1 MPKFFDALSIRNL
14 KRRNNNNSMKQLQTS
29 LLVTAALSLLAAS
42 AYPQPP
48 KSSPAAA
55 ASPSTP
61 PTIASAIDREI
72 SLVEKEVV
80 EAAEAMPEDKF
91 DFSPEK
97 LNLPGSDYK
106 GVRTF
111 GEQLKHIAASNY
123 LIWSPI
129 TGEKPPDT
137 VNDGKGP
144 DNMKAKADIIKFVKD
159 SFAFG
164 HKAVATLNESNLVQ
178 PITRPNRPPTT
189 RLFLATFAPA
199 HAFDH
204 YGQMVEYLRMNGIVP
219 PASRGK

>member
-1 MPKFFDALSIRNL
+1 
-14 KRRNNNNSMKQLQTS
+14 MKHIQTF
-29 LLVTAALSLLAAS
+29 LLLTAAVCLVAAS
-42 AYPQPP
+42 TYAQGT
-48 KSSPAAA
+48 KSSPAVGAS

-72 SLVEKEVV
+72 TIVEKELIDT
-80 EAAEAMPEDKF
+80 AEAMPEGKF

-97 LNLPGSDYK
+97 LNVSGSDYK

-111 GEQLKHIAASNY
+111 GQQLKHVAASNY

-144 DNMKAKADIIKFVKD
+144 DNMTAKADIIKYLKD

-164 HKAVATLNESNLVQ
+164 HKAVATLNASNLVQ
-178 PITRPNRPPTT
+178 PITSSSGRPTT

-199 HAFDH
+199 HCFDH
-204 YGQMVEYLRMNGIVP
+204 YGQIVEYLRMNGIIP
-219 PASRGK
+219 PASRGQ

>member
-1 MPKFFDALSIRNL
+1 
-14 KRRNNNNSMKQLQTS
+14 MKHSS
-29 LLVTAALSLLAAS
+29 LLLTAALSLAVAS
-42 AYPQPP
+42 AYAQAT
-48 KSSPAAA
+48 KSSPAPGAST
-55 ASPSTP
+55 SPSTTA
-61 PTIASAIDREI
+61 TIASAIDREI
-72 SLVEKEVV
+72 SVVEKEVL

-91 DFSPEK
+91 DFSAEK
-97 LNLPGSDYK
+97 LNISGSDYK

-144 DNMKAKADIIKFVKD
+144 DNMKAKTEIIKFLKD

-164 HKAVATLNESNLVQ
+164 HKAVATLNDSNLVQ
-178 PITRPNRPPTT
+178 PIVRNNKPPTT
-189 RLFLATFAPA
+189 RLFLATFAAA

-204 YGQMVEYLRMNGIVP
+204 YGQMIEYLRMNGIVP

>member
-1 MPKFFDALSIRNL
+1 M
-14 KRRNNNNSMKQLQTS
+14 KRPS
-29 LLVTAALSLLAAS
+29 LLLIAALFLAVAS
-42 AYPQPP
+42 AYAQAT
-48 KSSPAAA
+48 KSSPAAGA
-55 ASPSTP
+55 STSPSTP
-61 PTIASAIDREI
+61 PTIASSIDREI
-72 SLVEKEVV
+72 SLVEKEVL

-91 DFSPEK
+91 EFSPEK
-97 LNLPGSDYK
+97 LNIPSSDYK

-129 TGEKPPDT
+129 TGEKPPDN

-144 DNMKAKADIIKFVKD
+144 DNMKAKADIIKYVKD

-164 HKAVATLNESNLVQ
+164 HKTVATLNESNLVQ
-178 PITRPNRPPTT
+178 PIIRNNRPPTS

-199 HAFDH
+199 HCFDH
-204 YGQMVEYLRMNGIVP
+204 YGQMIEYLRMNGIVP

>member
-1 MPKFFDALSIRNL
+1 
-14 KRRNNNNSMKQLQTS
+14 MKQSS
-29 LLVTAALSLLAAS
+29 LLLTAALSLAAVS
-42 AYPQPP
+42 AYAQAP
-48 KSSPAAA
+48 KSSPAAGA
-55 ASPSTP
+55 STSPSTP
-61 PTIASAIDREI
+61 PTIASTIDREI
-72 SLVEKEVV
+72 SLIEKEVL
-80 EAAEAMPEDKF
+80 EAAEAMPEDKY

-97 LNLPGSDYK
+97 LNIPGSDYK

-129 TGEKPPDT
+129 TGEKPPDS

-144 DNMKAKADIIKFVKD
+144 DNMKAKADIIKYVKD

-178 PITRPNRPPTT
+178 PIPRNNRPPTT
-189 RLFLATFAPA
+189 RLYLATFAPA
-199 HAFDH
+199 HCFDH
-204 YGQMVEYLRMNGIVP
+204 YGQMIEYLRMNGIVP

>member
-1 MPKFFDALSIRNL
+1 MKHIQTFLLLTALPL
-14 KRRNNNNSMKQLQTS
+14 TT
-29 LLVTAALSLLAAS
+29 LVYAQDTT
-42 AYPQPP
+42 
-48 KSSPAAA
+48 SSPAAN
-55 ASPSTP
+55 ASGAHDSPQASSSP
-61 PTIASAIDREI
+61 APTIALAINREI
-72 SLVEKEVV
+72 SIVEKELID
-80 EAAEAMPEDKF
+80 AAEAMPEGKF

-111 GEQLKHIAASNY
+111 GQQLKHVAASNY

-129 TGEKPPDT
+129 TGDKAPDT

-144 DNMKAKADIIKFVKD
+144 DTMKAKADIIKYLKD

-178 PITRPNRPPTT
+178 PITRKSGTTT

-204 YGQMVEYLRMNGIVP
+204 YGQI
-219 PASRGK
+219 

>member
-1 MPKFFDALSIRNL
+1 
-14 KRRNNNNSMKQLQTS
+14 MKKVQTF
-29 LLVTAALSLLAAS
+29 LMLTAALSLAATS
-42 AYPQPP
+42 AFAQTA
-48 KSSPAAA
+48 KSSPAAGGS
-55 ASPSTP
+55 ASASTP

-97 LNLPGSDYK
+97 LNVSGSDYK

-129 TGEKPPDT
+129 TGEKPPDN

-144 DNMKAKADIIKFVKD
+144 DNMKAKAEIMKYVKD

-164 HKAVATLNESNLVQ
+164 HKSVATLNSSNLVQ
-178 PITRPNRPPTT
+178 PITSISGRPTT
-189 RLFLATFAPA
+189 RLFQATFAAA
-199 HAFDH
+199 HCFDH
-204 YGQMVEYLRMNGIVP
+204 YGQMIEYLRMNGIVP
-219 PASRGK
+219 PASRGR

>member
-1 MPKFFDALSIRNL
+1 MHAASLTLRKL
-14 KRRNNNNSMKQLQTS
+14 KQNKKNNPMKHPS
-29 LLVTAALSLLAAS
+29 LLLTAALYLAAAS
-42 AYPQPP
+42 AYAQAA
-48 KSSPAAA
+48 KSSPAAGPS

-72 SLVEKEVV
+72 SVVEKEVV

-97 LNLPGSDYK
+97 LNISGADYK

-111 GEQLKHIAASNY
+111 GEQLKHVAASNY

-144 DNMKAKADIIKFVKD
+144 DNMTAKADIVKYLKD

-164 HKAVATLNESNLVQ
+164 HKAVATLNDSNLVQ
-178 PITRPNRPPTT
+178 PIIRNNKPPTT
-189 RLFLATFAPA
+189 RLFLATFAAA
-199 HAFDH
+199 HCFDH
-204 YGQMVEYLRMNGIVP
+204 YGQII
-219 PASRGK
+219 A

>member
-1 MPKFFDALSIRNL
+1 MPEFLDALSIRKL

-29 LLVTAALSLLAAS
+29 ILVTAALSLLAAS

-55 ASPSTP
+55 TSPSTP
-61 PTIASAIDREI
+61 PTIASALDREI

-80 EAAEAMPEDKF
+80 DAAEAMPEEKF

-129 TGEKPPDT
+129 TGEKAPDT
-137 VNDGKGP
+137 ANEGKGP
-144 DNMKAKADIIKFVKD
+144 DSMKSKADIIKFVKD

-164 HKAVATLNESNLVQ
+164 HKAVATINASNLVE
-178 PITRPNRPPTT
+178 PIQRKDRPPT
-189 RLFLATFAPA
+189 
-199 HAFDH
+199 
-204 YGQMVEYLRMNGIVP
+204 
-219 PASRGK
+219 

>member
-1 MPKFFDALSIRNL
+1 
-14 KRRNNNNSMKQLQTS
+14 MKQLQTF
-29 LLVTAALSLLAAS
+29 LLLTTALSLAATS
-42 AYPQPP
+42 AYTQAA
-48 KSSPAAA
+48 KSSPATGAQA
-55 ASPSTP
+55 LPSTP

-72 SLVEKEVV
+72 SIVEKELID
-80 EAAEAMPEDKF
+80 AAEAMPEDKF

-97 LNLPGSDYK
+97 LSIHGSDYK

-111 GEQLKHIAASNY
+111 GEQLKHVAASNY

-144 DNMKAKADIIKFVKD
+144 DNMKAKADIIKYLKD

-164 HKAVATLNESNLVQ
+164 HKAVATLNDSNLVQ
-178 PITRPNRPPTT
+178 PITSSSGRPTT

-199 HAFDH
+199 HCFDH
-204 YGQMVEYLRMNGIVP
+204 YGQLVEYLRMNGIVP

>member
-1 MPKFFDALSIRNL
+1 
-14 KRRNNNNSMKQLQTS
+14 MKEIS
-29 LLVTAALSLLAAS
+29 LLLAAAMSLVTASVYAQTA
-42 AYPQPP
+42 
-48 KSSPAAA
+48 KSSPATG

-61 PTIASAIDREI
+61 LTIASSIDREI
-72 SLVEKEVV
+72 SLVEKEVLEV
-80 EAAEAMPEDKF
+80 AEAMPEDKF

-97 LNLPGSDYK
+97 LNIPGSDYK

-111 GEQLKHIAASNY
+111 GQQLKHIAASNY

-129 TGEKPPDT
+129 TGEKPPDN
-137 VNDGKGP
+137 VNEGKGP
-144 DNMKAKADIIKFVKD
+144 DNMKAKADIIQYVKD

-178 PITRPNRPPTT
+178 PIVRNNRPPTT

-199 HAFDH
+199 HCFDH
-204 YGQMVEYLRMNGIVP
+204 YGQMIEYLRMNGIVP

>member
-1 MPKFFDALSIRNL
+1 MKHIQTFLLLTALPLATLVYAQDA
-14 KRRNNNNSMKQLQTS
+14 
-29 LLVTAALSLLAAS
+29 
-42 AYPQPP
+42 
-48 KSSPAAA
+48 KSSPVAN
-55 ASPSTP
+55 ASSAHDSPQALSSSA

-72 SLVEKEVV
+72 SIVEKELID
-80 EAAEAMPEDKF
+80 AAEAMPEGKF

-97 LNLPGSDYK
+97 LNISGSDYK

-111 GEQLKHIAASNY
+111 GQQLKHVAASNY

-129 TGEKPPDT
+129 TGEKAPDT

-144 DNMKAKADIIKFVKD
+144 DNMTAKADIIKYLKD

-164 HKAVATLNESNLVQ
+164 HKSVATLNSSNLVE
-178 PITRPNRPPTT
+178 PMTSSSGRPTT

-204 YGQMVEYLRMNGIVP
+204 YGQLVEYLRMNGIMP
-219 PASRGK
+219 PASRGQ

>member
-1 MPKFFDALSIRNL
+1 MKHIQTFLLLTALPL
-14 KRRNNNNSMKQLQTS
+14 AT
-29 LLVTAALSLLAAS
+29 LVYAQDTESSPPANAS
-42 AYPQPP
+42 GAHDSPQAS
-48 KSSPAAA
+48 SSPA
-55 ASPSTP
+55 

-72 SLVEKEVV
+72 SIVEKELID
-80 EAAEAMPEDKF
+80 AAEAMPDGKF

-111 GEQLKHIAASNY
+111 GQQLKHVAASNY

-129 TGEKPPDT
+129 TGEKAPDT

-144 DNMKAKADIIKFVKD
+144 DNMTAKADIIKFLKD

-164 HKAVATLNESNLVQ
+164 HKAVATLNASNLVQ
-178 PITRPNRPPTT
+178 PISSSSGRQTT
-189 RLFLATFAPA
+189 RLFLATFAAA

-204 YGQMVEYLRMNGIVP
+204 YGQLVEYLRMNGIIP
-219 PASRGK
+219 PASRCQCLRWLRVDSTASH

>member
-1 MPKFFDALSIRNL
+1 MNL
-14 KRRNNNNSMKQLQTS
+14 NKKRKPNPMKHPS
-29 LLVTAALSLLAAS
+29 LLLTAALSLAAAS
-42 AYPQPP
+42 AYAQAA
-48 KSSPAAA
+48 KSSPATGAS

-72 SLVEKEVV
+72 SVVEKEVV

-97 LNLPGSDYK
+97 LSLSGSDYK

-111 GEQLKHIAASNY
+111 GQQVKHVAASNY

-129 TGEKPPDT
+129 TGEKAPEN

-144 DNMKAKADIIKFVKD
+144 DNMTAKADVIKYLKD

-164 HKAVATLNESNLVQ
+164 HKAVATLTASNLVQ
-178 PITRPNRPPTT
+178 PITSTSGKPTT
-189 RLFLATFAPA
+189 RLFLATFAAA

-204 YGQMVEYLRMNGIVP
+204 YGQLVEYLRMNGIIP
-219 PASRGK
+219 PASRGQ

>member
-1 MPKFFDALSIRNL
+1 
-14 KRRNNNNSMKQLQTS
+14 MKQLKT
-29 LLVTAALSLLAAS
+29 LLLLTASLSLAAAS
-42 AYPQPP
+42 AHAQAV

-55 ASPSTP
+55 TSASLSTP

-72 SLVEKEVV
+72 SVVEKEVV

-97 LNLPGSDYK
+97 LNVPGSDYK

-111 GEQLKHIAASNY
+111 GQQLKHIAASNY
-123 LIWSPI
+123 LLWSPI
-129 TGEKPPDT
+129 TGEKPPGT

-144 DNMKAKADIIKFVKD
+144 DNMKTKAEIVQYLKD

-204 YGQMVEYLRMNGIVP
+204 YGQLVEYLRMNGIVP

>member
-1 MPKFFDALSIRNL
+1 
-14 KRRNNNNSMKQLQTS
+14 MKDVKTQLLLTS
-29 LLVTAALSLLAAS
+29 LLFATLAYGESAKSSAVAAATAAAPQSSAS
-42 AYPQPP
+42 GT
-48 KSSPAAA
+48 
-55 ASPSTP
+55 PSTP
-61 PTIASAIDREI
+61 PTIGSAIDREI
-72 SLVEKEVV
+72 SIVEKEVV
-80 EAAEAMPEDKF
+80 EVAEAMPEDKF

-97 LNLPGSDYK
+97 LNLPGSNYK

-144 DNMKAKADIIKFVKD
+144 DNMKAKAEIIKFLKD

-164 HKAVATLNESNLVQ
+164 HKSVATLNSSNLVEPVTSRSGRQ
-178 PITRPNRPPTT
+178 TT
-189 RLFLATFAPA
+189 RLFQATFAAA

-219 PASRGK
+219 PASRGQ

>member
-1 MPKFFDALSIRNL
+1 MKHIQNFLLLTALPL
-14 KRRNNNNSMKQLQTS
+14 TT
-29 LLVTAALSLLAAS
+29 LVYAQDTKSFPAANAS
-42 AYPQPP
+42 GGHDSAQAS
-48 KSSPAAA
+48 SSPV
-55 ASPSTP
+55 

-72 SLVEKEVV
+72 SIVEKELID
-80 EAAEAMPEDKF
+80 AAEAMPEDKF

-97 LNLPGSDYK
+97 LNISGSDYK

-111 GEQLKHIAASNY
+111 GQQLKHVAASNY

-129 TGEKPPDT
+129 TGEKTPDT

-144 DNMKAKADIIKFVKD
+144 DNMTAKADIIKYLKD

-164 HKAVATLNESNLVQ
+164 HKAVATLNASNLLQ
-178 PITRPNRPPTT
+178 PISSSSGRPTT

-204 YGQMVEYLRMNGIVP
+204 YGQLVEYLRMNGIIP
-219 PASRGK
+219 PASRGQ

>member
-1 MPKFFDALSIRNL
+1 
-14 KRRNNNNSMKQLQTS
+14 
-29 LLVTAALSLLAAS
+29 LSLAAAS
-42 AYPQPP
+42 AYAQAT
-48 KSSPAAA
+48 KSSPAAGA
-55 ASPSTP
+55 PASPSTP

-72 SLVEKEVV
+72 SIVEKEVL

-91 DFSPEK
+91 DFSPDK
-97 LNLPGSDYK
+97 LNIPGSDYK

-129 TGEKPPDT
+129 TGEKPPDN

-144 DNMKAKADIIKFVKD
+144 DNMKAKADIIQYVKD

-178 PITRPNRPPTT
+178 SIPRNNRPPTT
-189 RLFLATFAPA
+189 RLYLATFAPA
-199 HAFDH
+199 HCFDH
-204 YGQMVEYLRMNGIVP
+204 YGQMIEYLRMNGIVP

>member
-1 MPKFFDALSIRNL
+1 
-14 KRRNNNNSMKQLQTS
+14 MKQFRT
-29 LLVTAALSLLAAS
+29 LLLLTAALSLAAAS
-42 AYPQPP
+42 AYAQAT
-48 KSSPAAA
+48 KSSPAAGA
-55 ASPSTP
+55 STSPSTP
-61 PTIASAIDREI
+61 PTIASSIDREI
-72 SLVEKEVV
+72 NLVEKEVL

-97 LNLPGSDYK
+97 LNIPGSDYK

-129 TGEKPPDT
+129 TGEKPPDN

-144 DNMKAKADIIKFVKD
+144 DSMKAKADIIKYVKD

-178 PITRPNRPPTT
+178 SIIRDNRPPTT

-199 HAFDH
+199 HCFDH
-204 YGQMVEYLRMNGIVP
+204 YGQMIEYLRMNGIVP

>member
-1 MPKFFDALSIRNL
+1 MKHIQNFLLLTALPL
-14 KRRNNNNSMKQLQTS
+14 AT
-29 LLVTAALSLLAAS
+29 LVYAQDT
-42 AYPQPP
+42 
-48 KSSPAAA
+48 KSSPAAK
-55 ASPSTP
+55 ASGAHDSAQASSSPA

-72 SLVEKEVV
+72 SIIEKELV

-97 LNLPGSDYK
+97 LNISGSDYK

-111 GEQLKHIAASNY
+111 GQQLKHVAASNY

-144 DNMKAKADIIKFVKD
+144 DNMTAKADIIKYLKD

-164 HKAVATLNESNLVQ
+164 HKAVATLNDSNLVQ
-178 PITRPNRPPTT
+178 PITSGSGRPTT

-199 HAFDH
+199 HCFDH
-204 YGQMVEYLRMNGIVP
+204 YGQIVEYLRMNGVVP
-219 PASRGK
+219 PASRGH

>member
-1 MPKFFDALSIRNL
+1 
-14 KRRNNNNSMKQLQTS
+14 MKQLQTS
-29 LLVTAALSLLAAS
+29 LLLIVALSLVAAS
-42 AYPQPP
+42 AHAQGV
-48 KSSPAAA
+48 KSSPAAGA
-55 ASPSTP
+55 SSSPSTP
-61 PTIASAIDREI
+61 ATIASAIDREI

-97 LNLPGSDYK
+97 LNISGSDYK

-111 GEQLKHIAASNY
+111 GEQLKHVAASNY

-129 TGEKPPDT
+129 TGEKPPDN

-144 DNMKAKADIIKFVKD
+144 ENMKAKAEIIKFLKD

-164 HKAVATLNESNLVQ
+164 HKAVATLNDTNLVQ
-178 PITRPNRPPTT
+178 PVVRNNRPPTT
-189 RLFLATFAPA
+189 RLFLATFAAA

-204 YGQMVEYLRMNGIVP
+204 YGQLVEYLRMNGIVP
-219 PASRGK
+219 PASRGQ

>member
-1 MPKFFDALSIRNL
+1 
-14 KRRNNNNSMKQLQTS
+14 MKQIRTF
-29 LLVTAALSLLAAS
+29 LLLTAALSLAAS
-42 AYPQPP
+42 AYAQGA
-48 KSSPAAA
+48 KSSPAAGA
-55 ASPSTP
+55 SASPSTP

-72 SLVEKEVV
+72 SIVEKEVV

-97 LNLPGSDYK
+97 LNLPASDYK

-111 GEQLKHIAASNY
+111 GQQLKHVAASNY

-144 DNMKAKADIIKFVKD
+144 DNMTAKADIVKYLKD

-164 HKAVATLNESNLVQ
+164 HKAVATLNASNLVQ
-178 PITRPNRPPTT
+178 PITSGSGRPTT

-204 YGQMVEYLRMNGIVP
+204 YGQMIEYLRMNGIVP
-219 PASRGK
+219 PASRGR